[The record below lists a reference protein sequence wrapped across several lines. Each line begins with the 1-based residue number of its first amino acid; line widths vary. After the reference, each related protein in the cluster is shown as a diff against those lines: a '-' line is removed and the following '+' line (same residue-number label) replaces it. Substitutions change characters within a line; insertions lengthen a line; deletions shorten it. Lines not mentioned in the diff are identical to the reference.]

1 MSNIEESI
9 EVEVPV
15 REAYNQWT
23 QFEEFP
29 QFMEGV
35 ESIEQTDDTH
45 LHWVTE
51 IAGKRE
57 EFDAEITEQTPD
69 QRIAWNSTGGAKH
82 AGVVTFHKV
91 DDGKTRIMLQMDIE
105 PDGVVEKAGDALG
118 VPKRRVKGDLENF
131 KKLIESRRSASG
143 EWRGEVEQDAT
154 T

>member
-35 ESIEQTDDTH
+35 VSIKQTDDTH

-69 QRIAWNSTGGAKH
+69 QRIAWNSTSGATH
-82 AGVVTFHKV
+82 AGVVSFHKV
-91 DDGKTRIMLQMDIE
+91 DDGKTRIMLQMDLE
-105 PDGVVEKAGDALG
+105 PEGVVEKAGDALG
-118 VPKRRVKGDLENF
+118 VPKRRVKGDLDNF
-131 KKLIESRRSASG
+131 KKLIESRGSASG
-143 EWRGEVEQDAT
+143 EYRGEVQQDAT

>member
-1 MSNIEESI
+1 MSSIEESI

-23 QFEEFP
+23 QFEDFP

-35 ESIEQTDDTH
+35 ESITQTDDKH
-45 LHWVTE
+45 LRWVTE

-69 QRIAWNSTGGAKH
+69 QRIAWNSTGGAQH

-91 DDGKTRIMLQMDIE
+91 DDGKTRIMVQMDIE
-105 PDGVVEKAGDALG
+105 PDGAVEKAGDALG
-118 VPKRRVKGDLENF
+118 VPKRRVKGDLANF
-131 KKLIESRRSASG
+131 KKLIESRGSASG